1 MSFSIKPER
10 KIPGYVSHVHIN
22 FNLSQL
28 CHWLIST
35 IACIPGPSLCMNAS
49 LDPALLQMVQQH
61 VNKLIADVDKMVFEV
76 DCDRET
82 VKNALQDVAADV
94 KELEKRISAVETKQ
108 IGTDERIETVEQR
121 VTQVEEQLQS
131 SVPQISF
138 GMYNIFVFVRLA
150 IPSKVRQFFGS
161 RMMLNSVLTA
171 FLCG

>member
-49 LDPALLQMVQQH
+49 LDPALLQQH
-61 VNKLIADVDKMVFEV
+61 VNKLIADVDKMMFEV
-76 DCDRET
+76 DGDRET
-82 VKNALQDVAADV
+82 VTNALQDVAADV
-94 KELEKRISAVETKQ
+94 KELEKRISAVETKE
-108 IGTDERIETVEQR
+108 IGTDERIGTLEQR

-138 GMYNIFVFVRLA
+138 GKYNIFLIARLY
-150 IPSKVRQFFGS
+150 RQK
-161 RMMLNSVLTA
+161 LVN
-171 FLCG
+171 FLAVE